1 MHDVGDRTPTYG
13 ELIDLLDD
21 SEKNCSLSDNVSD
34 ILYSKFKDTYPG
46 ISIGRC
52 KRFHATVMRIAAPTR
67 SSLRGP
73 SKLCGSP
80 LTCYRKK
87 KWIPRIRNPGK
98 QFLAVINGIFL
109 ENEFGGEGGG
119 IGAGC

>member
-13 ELIDLLDD
+13 ELIDLLDN
-21 SEKNCSLSDNVSD
+21 SEKNCSLSDNVLD

-46 ISIGRC
+46 ISIGHC

-73 SKLCGSP
+73 GKIYGSL
-80 LTCYRKK
+80 LTRYRKK
-87 KWIPRIRNPGK
+87 KWIPRIRNSGK
-98 QFLAVINGIFL
+98 QFSAVINRIFL
-109 ENEFGGEGGG
+109 ENEFGGGG